1 MKKIL
6 VLGGTQFFGKKAV
19 NQLIENGHDVTIAT
33 RGNKPHP
40 FGDKVTHIL
49 LDARDGSHKGWEEVT
64 QQKWDAVF
72 NNVLY
77 TKEDAALMIDK
88 FIDLTEHF
96 YFTSSMSVYSGDI
109 DGYEESDFDP
119 MNYDFDDDE
128 IDVDYG
134 EGKRQAETVLFTEAP
149 FEVTAFRFPIVL
161 DTDDYTKRLHFYIE
175 RGLNGETI
183 YFHNPDVK
191 VNYVKGTT
199 AADSIVWA
207 IENEKSGIYN
217 ISSIDAITVET
228 LMQWIEE
235 GIGKDL
241 NVQYQDQFS
250 EPSPFSTPH
259 DQYLVS
265 NKIHNEGF
273 TLPKSKEWMKP
284 LITDIKEQF
293 QEEA

>member
-1 MKKIL
+1 MKNIL

-19 NQLIENGHDVTIAT
+19 NQFIENGHKVTIAT

-40 FGDKVTHIL
+40 FGEKVTHVI
-49 LDARDGSHKGWEEVT
+49 LDARDEHHKGWGEVT
-64 QQKWDAVF
+64 KQKWDAVF

-88 FIDLTEHF
+88 FVDLTDHF

-119 MNYDFDDDE
+119 LNYDFDDDE
-128 IDVDYG
+128 IEVDYG

-149 FEVTAFRFPIVL
+149 FKVTAFRFPIVL

-175 RGLNGETI
+175 KGLDNETI
-183 YFHNPDVK
+183 YFNKPEVK
-191 VNYVKGTT
+191 VNYVKGST

-217 ISSIDAITVET
+217 ISSIDAVSIET
-228 LMQWIEE
+228 LMKWIEE
-235 GIGKDL
+235 GIGKPLD
-241 NVQYQDQFS
+241 VVYTDQI
-250 EPSPFSTPH
+250 EGPSPFNTPH
-259 DQYLVS
+259 DQYLIS
-265 NKIHNEGF
+265 DKIHNEGF
-273 TLPKSKEWMKP
+273 SLSKLEDWMKP
-284 LITDIKEQF
+284 LIVDIKKQLED
-293 QEEA
+293 